1 MNATFI
7 TINGVIVYSC
17 GHFFVSTE
25 LNKRKYNLQVRS
37 SEETLHQGKFKCERK
52 FKLRIY
58 YFFFFPSE
66 VFDVLVIQGKHSERR
81 PSDLNAT
88 TLHKTVRFSGNP
100 PKSSTAQGEHLHTP
114 GQTQSAPQP
123 GQQHQPGAQ
132 TCTRAAEDPHKT
144 GQGEGQ
150 SLQEEN
156 PQEGPERR
164 SGNRL
169 TFKT

>member
-25 LNKRKYNLQVRS
+25 LNKRKYNLQVRP

-52 FKLRIY
+52 FKLRI
-58 YFFFFPSE
+58 FFFFPSE

-123 GQQHQPGAQ
+123 GQHHQPGAQ